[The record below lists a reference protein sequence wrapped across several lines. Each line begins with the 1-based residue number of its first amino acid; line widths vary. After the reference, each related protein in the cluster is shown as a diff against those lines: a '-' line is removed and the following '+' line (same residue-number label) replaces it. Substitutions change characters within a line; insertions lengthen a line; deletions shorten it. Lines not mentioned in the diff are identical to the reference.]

1 MDRIL
6 KEDIGYLANSN
17 MIDWK
22 ELTGKSVFITG
33 GTGLIGSQLALT
45 LAEYDKLHNAGI
57 KIYVLARNQEKAEK
71 SLRTIRNMFALYLG
85 M

>member
-45 LAEYDKLHNAGI
+45 L
-57 KIYVLARNQEKAEK
+57 
-71 SLRTIRNMFALYLG
+71 SLIHI
-85 M
+85 

>member
-33 GTGLIGSQLALT
+33 GTGLIGSAACT
-45 LAEYDKLHNAGI
+45 DFSRI
-57 KIYVLARNQEKAEK
+57 
-71 SLRTIRNMFALYLG
+71 
-85 M
+85 